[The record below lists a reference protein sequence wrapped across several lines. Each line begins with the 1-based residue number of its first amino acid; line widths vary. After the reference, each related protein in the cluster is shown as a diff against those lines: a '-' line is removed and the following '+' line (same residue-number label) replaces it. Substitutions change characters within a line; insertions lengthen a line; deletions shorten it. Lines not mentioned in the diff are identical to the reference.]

1 MEIFMNKA
9 IRLLMSTSALL
20 AISALSPAQAAV
32 DVAKAEELVLVN
44 KCAKCHDPV
53 KTKTGASYKKTA
65 AKYKGKADGEEKII
79 KNITTAPM
87 VKDSDGNTEEH
98 YVIKT
103 KDAAQLK
110 NLAQWIL
117 SH

>member
-1 MEIFMNKA
+1 MNKA
-9 IRLLMSTSALL
+9 GRLLVATSTLF
-20 AISALSPAQAAV
+20 AISALTPALAAV

-44 KCAKCHDPV
+44 KCAKCHEPA
-53 KTKTGASYKKTA
+53 KTKTAPSYKKTA
-65 AKYKGKADGEEKII
+65 AKYKGRADAEAMVI
-79 KNITTAPM
+79 KNITTGPT
-87 VKDSDGNTEEH
+87 VKDSDGNEEEH
-98 YVIKT
+98 YIIKT